1 MKTKTLFLLGVLTL
15 SISCER
21 LPTGPSDCYFYVY
34 NRIDEIEKDYNY
46 EMTHVVDSEGYSNSL
61 EACIMQRDLTYSYI
75 AEYEDIRDVELGQ
88 NQGCSEAEKSELNGI
103 IEKKIQ
109 GLNNGIENVWSHCE
123 ELHGGG

>member
-1 MKTKTLFLLGVLTL
+1 MKTKTLFLLGVFTL

-61 EACIMQRDLTYSYI
+61 EACIMQRNLTYSYI
-75 AEYEDIRDVELGQ
+75 AELDLLIPFLFLFFEFVAFVLFW
-88 NQGCSEAEKSELNGI
+88 
-103 IEKKIQ
+103 KILLSLKI
-109 GLNNGIENVWSHCE
+109 GT
-123 ELHGGG
+123 